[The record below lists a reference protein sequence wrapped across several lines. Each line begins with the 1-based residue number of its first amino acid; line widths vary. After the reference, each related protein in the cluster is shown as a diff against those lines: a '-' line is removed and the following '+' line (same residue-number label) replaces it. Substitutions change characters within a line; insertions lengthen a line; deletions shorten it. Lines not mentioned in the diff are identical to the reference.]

1 MISKKNFF
9 IAQKCLNYNF
19 IHPII
24 LPQIM
29 NELKNGK
36 NIVDIL
42 LRHGLTQEQ
51 CNQLQHD
58 WEDYC
63 RNNHLSCICS
73 NCQHENFLDDEEKLY
88 LCHYCHKPLNDSIEK
103 KSMDSNTNLLH
114 PEFIGPYKIEK
125 EMGRG
130 GMGIV
135 YKVRHPDLDFPL
147 ALKILMQRN
156 DNNTD
161 TDSDDDLR
169 NRFFREI
176 DLASKLRHP
185 NIVGIHDVGS
195 YNGTP
200 YYTMDYIEGQTL
212 EHLINNNKNL
222 SQEYILRI
230 LEKIASGLASAHR
243 AGIIHR
249 DIKPSN
255 IMIDKNNHPYL
266 MDFGIAKCRD
276 KMFKKLTKTGAIMGT
291 PDYMPPEQAKG
302 DNEQVSFASDVY
314 SLGATMYFALSGKT
328 PYDGKTSILILQQVL
343 QGKYV
348 APRQIN
354 PNISIQTEAVIQ
366 KAMSYFPKDRYQNA
380 SAMAFDLQALLEGKD
395 TIAKPN
401 IGLRRI
407 LKKIKHN
414 LGIAIC
420 LSISIL
426 AILITIIYK
435 IFFNN

>member
-1 MISKKNFF
+1 MLSKKNFF
-9 IAQKCLNYNF
+9 IAQKCLNYHF
-19 IHPII
+19 INPTN

-36 NIVDIL
+36 DMVNVL
-42 LRHGLTQEQ
+42 QRHDVTKEQ
-51 CNQLQHD
+51 CTQLQTD
-58 WEDYC
+58 WEEYC
-63 RNNHLSCICS
+63 RKNHLSFICS
-73 NCQHENFLDDEEKLY
+73 NCQHETFIEDDAKNH
-88 LCHYCHKPLNDSIEK
+88 LCNYCHKPLNNDMK
-103 KSMDSNTNLLH
+103 KNFSSTNLLH

-135 YKVRHPDLDFPL
+135 YKVHHPDLDFPL
-147 ALKILMQRN
+147 ALKILMQR
-156 DNNTD
+156 DANNSD
-161 TDSDDDLR
+161 TDSDEDIR

-222 SQEYILRI
+222 SQEYILQI
-230 LEKIASGLASAHR
+230 LEKVASGLASAHR

-255 IMIDKNNHPYL
+255 IMIDQNNHPYL

-314 SLGATMYFALSGKT
+314 SLGATMYFALTGKT
-328 PYDGKTSILILQQVL
+328 PYDGKTSILILQEVL

-354 PNISIQTEAVIQ
+354 PNISIRTEAVIQ
-366 KAMSYFPKDRYQNA
+366 KAMSYYPKDRYQNA
-380 SAMAFDLQALLEGKD
+380 SVMAFDLQALLQGKE

-401 IGLRRI
+401 VGLRRI
-407 LKKIKHN
+407 IKKIKHN
-414 LGIAIC
+414 LGITIC

-426 AILITIIYK
+426 AILTIILWI
-435 IFFNN
+435 IFK